1 MKRLQF
7 DSQGNLSGLDG
18 NEVERKK
25 ESRYKP
31 KIILKKSDS
40 LEFLKE
46 EPGKNIEDIF
56 EKDYW
61 NLNDESGPITPLKFS
76 NGKTQ
81 ENIVKEI
88 LDLIEQGNKVI
99 FLHGTC
105 GTGKSAIALNI
116 ARVLGKTSIIVPV
129 KNLQKQYEEDYMGNK
144 FLVKPGGKKMKIAMM
159 TGRANHDSLIE
170 PGVSCADPNLPENIK
185 ITEKNYRQLAEYHKE
200 NPFLS
205 GNNTPELKNM
215 RRLSIAPANPYWSP
229 IIPASFELG
238 QLKDAKKMKY
248 LGADGKEYI
257 FYHRKPG
264 CSYYDQYLAYKKA
277 DVIIFNAA
285 KYKAEMSLGRKPM
298 TEIEIIDEADEF
310 LDGLFNQE
318 ELNLTRLGYALTTLS
333 PDSSIAKETITEIL
347 ELIKLEEQNKRATG
361 IDEENVFKINETKI
375 LEMLELFVSNTELE
389 AEIAIDELNYS
400 NKALETARNFKEN
413 LKDTYLTYRK
423 DEDNLLIK
431 LVSTNLS
438 SKINDLMNKSKAI
451 VFMSGTLHSE
461 NVLKNIFGIKEFVT
475 VEAETLNQGAI
486 EILRTGK
493 EFDCK
498 HANFA
503 SKRYSR
509 KDYLRALEHCVEK
522 SETPSLIHV
531 NAFMDLPS
539 EQEKM
544 EHGIFSVSSRE
555 KLRHT
560 QMEDKTGRLVS
571 IFKQGLS
578 DTLFTT
584 KCSRGVD
591 FPGDTC
597 KSIIF
602 TKYPYPNVKDTF
614 WKILKE
620 THPNDF
626 WEFYK
631 DKSYREF
638 LQRIY
643 RAVRSTNDHVYILSP
658 DIRVFQAVRR
668 LQEQMMKN

>member
-159 TGRANHDSLIE
+159 TGRSNHDSLIE

-185 ITEKNYRQLAEYHKE
+185 ITEKNYSKLAKYHKE

-215 RRLSIAPANPYWSP
+215 RRLSIAPANPYWGP
-229 IIPASFELG
+229 IIPANFELG
-238 QLKDAKKMKY
+238 QLKDAKKIKY

-298 TEIEIIDEADEF
+298 TEVEIIDEADEF
-310 LDGLFNQE
+310 LDGLFHQE
-318 ELNLTRLGYALTTLS
+318 ELNLTRLGYA
-333 PDSSIAKETITEIL
+333 
-347 ELIKLEEQNKRATG
+347 
-361 IDEENVFKINETKI
+361 
-375 LEMLELFVSNTELE
+375 
-389 AEIAIDELNYS
+389 
-400 NKALETARNFKEN
+400 
-413 LKDTYLTYRK
+413 
-423 DEDNLLIK
+423 
-431 LVSTNLS
+431 
-438 SKINDLMNKSKAI
+438 
-451 VFMSGTLHSE
+451 
-461 NVLKNIFGIKEFVT
+461 
-475 VEAETLNQGAI
+475 
-486 EILRTGK
+486 
-493 EFDCK
+493 
-498 HANFA
+498 
-503 SKRYSR
+503 
-509 KDYLRALEHCVEK
+509 
-522 SETPSLIHV
+522 
-531 NAFMDLPS
+531 
-539 EQEKM
+539 
-544 EHGIFSVSSRE
+544 
-555 KLRHT
+555 
-560 QMEDKTGRLVS
+560 
-571 IFKQGLS
+571 
-578 DTLFTT
+578 
-584 KCSRGVD
+584 
-591 FPGDTC
+591 
-597 KSIIF
+597 
-602 TKYPYPNVKDTF
+602 
-614 WKILKE
+614 
-620 THPNDF
+620 
-626 WEFYK
+626 
-631 DKSYREF
+631 
-638 LQRIY
+638 
-643 RAVRSTNDHVYILSP
+643 
-658 DIRVFQAVRR
+658 
-668 LQEQMMKN
+668 